1 MKKKIVTLALVI
13 ALLAI
18 VVAGASLAYFTDTQ
32 SAENVFT
39 MGDVDIEL
47 DEPDWTDPTNPIGEG
62 AKPGIE
68 YPKDPYIKNVGDTD
82 VWVRMRVEISDY
94 AVLKE
99 AADKYGVDL
108 LDMFA
113 DLAPDNWEV
122 KENDQPVVDTEK
134 DTITYTYYYTTL
146 LPKSD
151 GDDENPS
158 DETSRLFTS
167 VTIPAQF
174 TQEDLED
181 LGTDDEGK
189 LKFTITVYADA
200 IQDADGFATV
210 YDAFVAFDGEGQ
222 EETP

>member
-39 MGDVDIEL
+39 MGNVDIEL
-47 DEPDWTDPTNPIGEG
+47 NEPDWTDPTNPITEG

-82 VWVRMRVEISDY
+82 AWVRMKVEISDY
-94 AVLKE
+94 SVLKA

-113 DLAPDNWEV
+113 DLAPADWEV
-122 KENDQPVVDTEK
+122 KTGDQPVVDATN
-134 DTITYTYYYTTL
+134 DTITYTYYYTTIMA
-146 LPKSD
+146 P
-151 GDDENPS
+151 E

-167 VTIPAQF
+167 VTIPADF

-181 LGTDDEGK
+181 LGTDGNGK
-189 LKFTITVYADA
+189 LKFTITVSADA
-200 IQDADGFATV
+200 IQEADAFTTV
-210 YDAFVAFDGEGQ
+210 YDAFDAFDGAAEN
-222 EETP
+222 P

>member
-39 MGDVDIEL
+39 MGNVDIEL

-68 YPKDPYIKNVGDTD
+68 YLKDPYIKNVGDTD
-82 VWVRMRVEISDY
+82 AWVRMRVEISDY
-94 AVLKE
+94 TVLKA

-113 DLAPDNWEV
+113 NLAPADWAVRDGE
-122 KENDQPVVDTEK
+122 QPVVDTAK

-146 LPKSD
+146 LEPTA
-151 GDDENPS
+151 
-158 DETSRLFTS
+158 ETSRLFTS

-189 LKFTITVYADA
+189 LKFTITVSADA
-200 IQDADGFATV
+200 IQEADAFNTV
-210 YDAFVAFDGEGQ
+210 YDAFDAFDSAAEN
-222 EETP
+222 P